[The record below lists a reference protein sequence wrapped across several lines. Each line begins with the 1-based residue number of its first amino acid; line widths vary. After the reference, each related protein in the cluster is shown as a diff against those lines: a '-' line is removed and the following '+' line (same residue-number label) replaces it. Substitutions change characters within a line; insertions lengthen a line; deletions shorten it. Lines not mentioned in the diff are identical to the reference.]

1 VRMYGQ
7 VSIMERRLFY
17 TEGTEEFRKSL
28 KVLGAGCRD
37 EISDSIQDLCRQW
50 ESGHEI
56 GSHVNDMV
64 YRHRIVGGRYRVFL
78 KKHIM
83 SVDNIKC
90 VIGIPI
96 YIVRRS
102 EDEQYNQFINRI
114 KKEGYRVTSE
124 LEDKVLEY
132 SRERLTNVGTNL
144 PLCPKDV
151 IQFLEKLHG
160 LNSYDFFADKVVVQE
175 TEGFCEW
182 IRQKMQ
188 DGTLIIVYQEIR
200 RLVERVNR
208 GEIEYDVVEDCAFS
222 HHSLTGRF
230 WYLLQ
235 EDNGVKKLSLAADTP
250 LSDRDNLQGS
260 SGIIRAYPSYIL
272 VEYDAW
278 RQIAEGSALSLP
290 LSREEIEILNDILT
304 NKRLPAFISGRAGSG
319 KSTMLYYMFANYWYI
334 MEEYRDKML
343 FLTYTKNLK
352 DVAYNQVKS
361 IVERIAM
368 DHAQPD
374 TFAGQEERFQVLRDF
389 LRELICCVDDSSEEQ
404 YPDEKY
410 LNFERFCTLYSQ
422 RHDHPISPDVCWHII
437 RTYIKGYYIDRTMRL
452 EDYKIID
459 RKDKTV
465 TEIEFKAAYSVYEWL
480 TREHS
485 DYWDELDIVRR
496 ILLNEN
502 CIREREYYIIFCDE
516 AQDFTRIEFQLMFR
530 LNFAS
535 RYNFREVSN
544 VTVPIVMAGDALQ
557 TINPTG
563 FRPEAL
569 KAMLYNLTDYVVSSN
584 GKLVPC
590 YQELAYNYRSSED
603 ITKFSNLI
611 NLIRYTLLG
620 INTSRYIKPQK
631 SYHHSACIPPTF
643 VSCRD
648 FESNNSP
655 DDFHIVVHPDIDRNL
670 EKHEVIAK
678 LRKSQASNLWTPLE
692 IKGLERDC
700 VIVYGF
706 GDVLSRKLNGLSR
719 AKEKKLSSAEFRND
733 IVTRIQ
739 EEKSSELRIWL
750 EYFFSN
756 LYVAVTRAVKGLFI
770 VDTSEGWEMLWS
782 LLHARDGWDDILQQ
796 AGDEWSDKHYFQQLI
811 EDSRVVAEP
820 RDYRKDAQIF
830 YQEWQLR
837 RNPAI
842 GRRAVSAFL
851 QIGDSVKANEI
862 EAEIY
867 EYEKQWKLA
876 AEKYL
881 EAENLQKAAVCRLRE
896 GNWQEAKQVSENCQQ
911 RDILLDWIGRWAS
924 LWDEWHYQA
933 SKGNERVQRDWL
945 SEKFMPWINDTC
957 KLLEVEKEN
966 KIHVR
971 QQTKHLLREVYRACK
986 REARRYLV
994 EEVLQISHFFG
1005 SSYLHDE
1012 DLKGDLIRGLLDDYW
1027 QSAEYSKYV
1036 GFTEQH
1042 KVSGGR
1048 ERDLY
1053 AQAAVKGAENGLR
1066 WLIQEGH
1073 YGIAARFW
1081 TDYRQPWVDDIVELS
1096 IELAKQGRVRDALY
1110 VAICGNHEQYL
1121 LRVLSMKQIEKSEK
1135 QNAVRKLIAE
1145 CTDKVPE
1152 ETLLLLLRAS
1162 LYIDMVDETY
1172 KLFRL
1177 ALSRR
1182 ISYDKVAKYVRG
1194 IQSRSLLDIVHS
1206 KISSMTEREFVSEA
1220 FDLHSYLIATLS
1232 RARVPRN
1239 VRSEINQILLGYISV
1254 FIERAKDVASDS
1266 FVEIS
1271 EMVNKIRNLRRA
1283 IQRYNFTPSLKAA
1296 ILEDLDKLRDAIIT
1310 SEQRDFIY
1318 NLRGKILE
1326 GSECSY
1332 KVLISDTPSISQGED
1347 KKAYYFTFA
1356 DTPIVVR
1363 LLKSDKG
1370 LICVNRET
1378 GDSKSFSPSVEDQE
1392 EELWDAGV
1400 IRVLGKEATIELNGE
1415 RVMTVY
1421 VV

>member
-1 VRMYGQ
+1 MHRR

-28 KVLGAGCRD
+28 KVLGPRCRD
-37 EISDSIQDLCRQW
+37 EINDSIQELCRQW

-64 YRHRIVGGRYRVFL
+64 YRHRIVGGEYRVFL

-83 SVDNIKC
+83 SVDNVKC
-90 VIGIPI
+90 VVGMPI

-102 EDEQYNQFINRI
+102 EDKQYNQFINRI
-114 KKEGYRVTSE
+114 KKEGYKVIGE
-124 LEDKVLEY
+124 LEDKVLRY
-132 SRERLTNVGTNL
+132 SRERLRKAGTNL
-144 PLCPKDV
+144 TLCPEDV
-151 IQFLEKLHG
+151 VQFLEKLHG
-160 LNSYDFFADKVVVQE
+160 LSSYDFFADRVVVQE

-188 DGTLIIVYQEIR
+188 DGTLIIIYQEIR
-200 RLVERVNR
+200 KLVERVNR
-208 GEIEYDVVEDCAFS
+208 GEIEYDVVEDCTFS
-222 HHSLTGRF
+222 HHSLKGRF

-250 LSDRDNLQGS
+250 LSDRDKLQGS

-272 VEYDAW
+272 VEYNSW

-334 MEEYRDKML
+334 MKEYRDKII

-389 LRELICCVDDSSEEQ
+389 LKELICSVDDSLEER

-410 LNFERFCTLYSQ
+410 LSFERFCTLYGQ

-437 RTYIKGYYIDRTMRL
+437 RTYIKGYYVDRTMRL
-452 EDYKIID
+452 EDYRLID

-465 TEIEFKAAYSVYEWL
+465 TDTEFKAAYSVYEWL
-480 TREHS
+480 TREYS
-485 DYWDELDIVRR
+485 DYWDELDIVRK

-502 CIREREYYIIFCDE
+502 CVREREYYIIFCDE

-530 LNFAS
+530 LSFAS
-535 RYNFREVSN
+535 RYDFGEISK

-563 FRPEAL
+563 FRPESL
-569 KAMLYNLTDYVVSSN
+569 KAMLYNLTDYVVSSKD
-584 GKLVPC
+584 KLVPC
-590 YQELAYNYRSSED
+590 YQELAYNYRSSEE
-603 ITKFSNLI
+603 ITKFSNLV

-620 INTSRYIKPQK
+620 INTSRYVKPQK

-678 LRKSQASNLWTPLE
+678 LKKSQASNLWTPLE

-700 VIVYGF
+700 IIVYGF
-706 GDVLSRKLNGLSR
+706 GDVLSRKLNRLSR
-719 AKEKKLSSAEFRND
+719 ANEKKLSCAEFRND

-739 EEKSSELRIWL
+739 EERSSEMRIWL

-782 LLHARDGWDDILQQ
+782 LMLARDSWDDILQQ
-796 AGDEWSDKHYFQQLI
+796 AGDEWSDKHYFQQLV
-811 EDSRVVAEP
+811 EDSKVQAEP
-820 RDYRKDAQIF
+820 RDYKKDAQIF

-862 EAEIY
+862 EAEIH

-896 GNWQEAKQVSENCQQ
+896 GNWQEAKRVSENLQQ
-911 RDILLDWIGRWAS
+911 RDILLDWIGRWAN
-924 LWDEWHYQA
+924 LWDEWYHQT
-933 SKGNERVQRDWL
+933 SKRNERVQRDWV
-945 SEKFMPWINDTC
+945 SEKFIPWINDTC
-957 KLLEVEKEN
+957 KLLEVEKED

-971 QQTKHLLREVYRACK
+971 QQTKYLLREVYRTCK
-986 REARRYLV
+986 REARRYLI

-1012 DLKGDLIRGLLDDYW
+1012 DLKGDLIRGLLEDYW
-1027 QSAEYSKYV
+1027 QSAEYAKYV
-1036 GFTEQH
+1036 SFTEQH

-1053 AQAAVKGAENGLR
+1053 AQAAIRGTKNGLR
-1066 WLIQEGH
+1066 WLIQEGY
-1073 YGIAARFW
+1073 YGIAVRFW
-1081 TDYRQPWVDDIVELS
+1081 DDYGRPWMDDIVALS
-1096 IELAKQGRVRDALY
+1096 IELAKQGRVRDAMY
-1110 VAICGNHEQYL
+1110 VAIRGNHEQYL
-1121 LRVLSMKQIEKSEK
+1121 LRVLSMKQIEKREK
-1135 QNAVRKLIAE
+1135 QDAVRKLVAE
-1145 CTDKVPE
+1145 CTDELPE
-1152 ETLLLLLRAS
+1152 ETILLLLRAS
-1162 LYIDMVDETY
+1162 LHVDMTDETY
-1172 KLFRL
+1172 MLFRL
-1177 ALSRR
+1177 ALSKGT
-1182 ISYDKVAKYVRG
+1182 SYAKVAKYVG
-1194 IQSRSLLDIVHS
+1194 GVQSKGFLDIVHS
-1206 KISSMTEREFVSEA
+1206 KISSMTDQEFLSDA
-1220 FDLHSYLIATLS
+1220 FELYSYLLAILS
-1232 RARVPRN
+1232 RARVPKN
-1239 VRSEINQILLGYISV
+1239 VRSEINQILLGCINAL
-1254 FIERAKDVASDS
+1254 IERTKNAFSTS
-1266 FVEIS
+1266 FVEAS
-1271 EMVNKIRNLRRA
+1271 EMVNKIRNLRWG
-1283 IQRYNFTPSLKAA
+1283 IHRYNLTPSLKAA
-1296 ILEDLDKLRDAIIT
+1296 ILQDLDKLRDEIIT
-1310 SEQRDFIY
+1310 SEQRDLICNF
-1318 NLRGKILE
+1318 REEILE
-1326 GSECSY
+1326 GSKCSY

-1347 KKAYYFTFA
+1347 NKAYYFTFA
-1356 DTPIVVR
+1356 NTQIVVR
-1363 LLKSDKG
+1363 LLKSDKR

-1378 GDSKSFSPSVEDQE
+1378 GDSKSFSPSIDVQY
-1392 EELWDAGV
+1392 EELLWEVGV
-1400 IRVLGKEATIELNGE
+1400 IRVMGEEATVELNGE
-1415 RVMTVY
+1415 WVMTVS